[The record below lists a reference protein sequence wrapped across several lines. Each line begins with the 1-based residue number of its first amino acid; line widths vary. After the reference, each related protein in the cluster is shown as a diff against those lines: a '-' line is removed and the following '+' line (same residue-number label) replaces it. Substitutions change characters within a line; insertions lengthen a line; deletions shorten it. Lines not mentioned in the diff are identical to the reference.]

1 MALTPEDILNKQFQS
16 TQFRK
21 GYDEREVDDFLDEI
35 VAEMRSLIAQRD
47 DYLQQL
53 NDCRA
58 GRGLPAA
65 AAAPAVGEGELDAA
79 SSRLAELQDQIR
91 SAEDQLSTVSARVSE
106 AETEAE
112 QRVAAAAER
121 AQNAERDAEQRS
133 TSAVAT
139 AASSATSS
147 PTCCARPSSG
157 RTTR

>member
-65 AAAPAVGEGELDAA
+65 AAAPAVGEG
-79 SSRLAELQDQIR
+79 
-91 SAEDQLSTVSARVSE
+91 
-106 AETEAE
+106 
-112 QRVAAAAER
+112 
-121 AQNAERDAEQRS
+121 
-133 TSAVAT
+133 TSATKSRARG
-139 AASSATSS
+139 ASWLTLSAKIT
-147 PTCCARPSSG
+147 
-157 RTTR
+157 